1 MQNKP
6 YFIGITGGSGSG
18 KTYFLKQLLS
28 QFSEREICLISQ
40 DNYYKSEEQ
49 LQRDSNGVI
58 NFDIPESID
67 YKEFGRD
74 LEALQAGETI
84 QRPEYTFN
92 NPTQTPKLLT
102 FSPCPI
108 IIVEGL
114 FVFYVDKIRELID
127 LKLFIEAQDHIRI
140 KRRIMRDNK
149 ERGYDLE
156 DVLYRYEY
164 HVMPSY
170 ERFVKPIKNFADI
183 VIPNNKNL
191 ENALEIVVTFLKQ
204 KLHDSQ

>member
-1 MQNKP
+1 
-6 YFIGITGGSGSG
+6 
-18 KTYFLKQLLS
+18 
-28 QFSEREICLISQ
+28 
-40 DNYYKSEEQ
+40 
-49 LQRDSNGVI
+49 
-58 NFDIPESID
+58 
-67 YKEFGRD
+67 
-74 LEALQAGETI
+74 
-84 QRPEYTFN
+84 
-92 NPTQTPKLLT
+92 
-102 FSPCPI
+102 
-108 IIVEGL
+108 
-114 FVFYVDKIRELID
+114 LID